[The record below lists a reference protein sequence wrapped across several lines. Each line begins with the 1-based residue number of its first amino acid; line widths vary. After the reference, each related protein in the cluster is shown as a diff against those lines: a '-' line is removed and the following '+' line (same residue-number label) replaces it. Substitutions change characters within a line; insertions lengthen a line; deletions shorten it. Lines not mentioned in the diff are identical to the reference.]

1 PSLGTLR
8 LAAVAFGVGLG
19 GDYMIIPL
27 MAAELYGLGRLG
39 RVMGVVLTADGV
51 AEALVPMGV
60 GSLRDHYGSY
70 GPGFALLLGL
80 AAIGALAV
88 AALPRT
94 LLVTPQPAPSPA
106 AGATA

>member
-1 PSLGTLR
+1 
-8 LAAVAFGVGLG
+8 
-19 GDYMIIPL
+19 MIIPL
-27 MAAELYGLGRLG
+27 MAAELYGLARLG

-60 GSLRDHYGSY
+60 GALRDHYGSY

-80 AAIGALAV
+80 AVVGALAV

-94 LLVTPQPAPSPA
+94 LLSTAPARAQPRRRRHRL
-106 AGATA
+106 TA